1 MVIKNTTTYTN
12 KTLEKAAIASN
23 YNNETYKKKK
33 LLFNFAGLTSGMV
46 MVSIMARNIA
56 ANESINMIAVVLFG
70 IICIGCLFIGMYYLD
85 KNKQIAFREKYL
97 SKVGQTYYYEI
108 DSENIEV
115 KKAADDEAAIIH
127 WKDIKF
133 LSEDKNNI
141 YLFCGEYEWE
151 ALSKEGFTSC
161 TYKDLKQLY
170 QAVLWEKS
178 TKDKI

>member
-1 MVIKNTTTYTN
+1 MVIKNTTTYTD

-23 YNNETYKKKK
+23 YNNEIYKKKK

-46 MVSIMARNIA
+46 MVSIMARNFA
-56 ANESINMIAVVLFG
+56 ANESINMIAVILFG
-70 IICIGCLFIGMYYLD
+70 IICIICLFIGMYYLD
-85 KNKQIAFREKYL
+85 KNKYMAFREKYS
-97 SKVGQTYYYEI
+97 SKAGQTFYYEI

-115 KKAADDEAAIIH
+115 KKATDDRVTIIH
-127 WKDIKF
+127 WQDIKF

-141 YLFCGEYEWE
+141 YLFSGEYEWE

-170 QAVLWEKS
+170 KAILWEKS
-178 TKDKI
+178 TKM

>member
-1 MVIKNTTTYTN
+1 MVIKNTTTYTD
-12 KTLEKAAIASN
+12 KILEKAAIASN

-46 MVSIMARNIA
+46 MVSIMARNFA
-56 ANESINMIAVVLFG
+56 ANQSINMITVILFG
-70 IICIGCLFIGMYYLD
+70 IICIACFFIGMYYLD
-85 KNKQIAFREKYL
+85 KNKHIVFREKYS
-97 SKVGQTYYYEI
+97 SKVGQTYSYEI

-115 KKAADDEAAIIH
+115 KKATDDETTIIR
-127 WKDIKF
+127 WLDIKF
-133 LSEDKNNI
+133 LSEDKDNI

-170 QAVLWEKS
+170 KAILWEKS
-178 TKDKI
+178 TKM